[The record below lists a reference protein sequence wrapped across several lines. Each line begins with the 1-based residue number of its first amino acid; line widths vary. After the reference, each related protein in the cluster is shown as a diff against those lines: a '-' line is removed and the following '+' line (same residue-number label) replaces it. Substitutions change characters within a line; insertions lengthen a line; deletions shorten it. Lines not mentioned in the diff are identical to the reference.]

1 MKIMA
6 IHVALPMCC
15 NAVISAENV
24 CPALLNI
31 SHTTIK
37 AHRMDEPGQE
47 IFKYLYIDFHNV

>member
-1 MKIMA
+1 MA